1 MAYEGDAF
9 ISYAHL
15 DNRVLSDGQ
24 TGWVASLQ
32 RALET
37 RVAQLAG
44 REAHVWWDPELRGN
58 EVFSDILIDRLRK
71 VAALVPIVSPGYIN
85 SKWGRRELTE
95 FCKAA
100 EQHGGLKLGDQAR
113 VFKVLKTLVPLDQ
126 HPPELQPFL
135 GYEFYKIDPD
145 TGRVRELSE
154 IFGPEA
160 EQEFLL
166 KLDDLAHDL
175 CRLLEEIHD
184 ENASPFVPPHESA
197 RVYLGEATTDLRPQR
212 DALRRALQQHGYTVL
227 PARTLPLIES
237 ELAAAVREDLASCRM
252 SIHMFGGAYGV
263 VPEGA
268 ESSLQE
274 IQSELAAERCG
285 SGPFSRLLWIP
296 QGLSVSDDRQRRL
309 LDRLRL
315 DRGMRPDTDLLET
328 SFEDLRTLIAARL
341 QESQKPAAAASP
353 MTAAKPGMAS
363 LYLVY
368 DQRDETAIAPW
379 ADLLFQSCEIVH
391 PLFEG
396 DEREIR
402 EAHEDTLRQCDGVL
416 LFYGNANEAWLR
428 RKLTEVQKSPGNG
441 RTKPAP
447 ELCVVQAPPRTPAK
461 ERFRTHYCN
470 VVAQWNGCEAAALR
484 PFIDA
489 LVARGREPSP

>member
-71 VAALVPIVSPGYIN
+71 VAALVSIVSPGYIN

-95 FCKAA
+95 FCRNA
-100 EQHGGLKLGDQAR
+100 EAHGGLKLGDQAR

-166 KLDDLAHDL
+166 RLDDLAHDL

-184 ENASPFVPPHESA
+184 EGASPFVQPQQGA
-197 RVYLGEATTDLRPQR
+197 RVYLGETSNDLRPQR
-212 DALRRALQQHGYTVL
+212 DSLRRALQQHGYTVL
-227 PARTLPLIES
+227 PARTLPLIDA
-237 ELAAAVREDLASCRM
+237 ELQAAVREDLASCRM
-252 SIHMFGGAYGV
+252 SIHMFGATYGMI
-263 VPEGA
+263 PEGA

-285 SGPFSRLLWIP
+285 GGPFSRLLWIP
-296 QGLSVSDDRQRRL
+296 QGLSVSDERQRRL

-328 SFEDLRTLIAARL
+328 SFEDLRTLIASQL
-341 QESQKPAAAASP
+341 KESQKPAPAVATGGAKAA
-353 MTAAKPGMAS
+353 TAS

-368 DQRDETAIAPW
+368 DPRDEASVAPW
-379 ADLLFQSCEIVH
+379 ADLLFQSFEVVH

-402 EAHEDTLRQCDGVL
+402 EAHEDALRQCDGVL

-428 RKLTEVQKSPGNG
+428 RKLTEVQKSPGTG

-447 ELCVVQAPPRTPAK
+447 ELCVLQAPPRTPAK
-461 ERFRTHYCN
+461 ERFRTHYCS
-470 VVAQWNGCEAAALR
+470 VVAQWTGCDPSPLQ

-489 LVARGREPSP
+489 LAVRGREHSP

>member
-71 VAALVPIVSPGYIN
+71 VAALVAVVSPSYIN
-85 SKWGRRELTE
+85 SQWGRRELSE
-95 FCKAA
+95 FCRAA
-100 EQHGGLKLGDQAR
+100 EQNDGLKCGDQAR
-113 VFKVLKTLVPLDQ
+113 VFKVLKTLVPLEH

-160 EQEFLL
+160 EQEFLI

-175 CRLLEEIHD
+175 CKLLQQMHHER
-184 ENASPFVPPHESA
+184 ASSLGQPAGV
-197 RVYLGEATTDLRPQR
+197 RVYLGETTHDLKPQR

-227 PARTLPLIES
+227 PARTLPLVEGDL
-237 ELAAAVREDLASCRM
+237 EAAVRAELAGCRM
-252 SIHMFGGAYGV
+252 SIHMFGGTYGV

-268 ESSLQE
+268 ESSIQE
-274 IQSELAAERCG
+274 IQNDLAAECAAA
-285 SGPFSRLLWIP
+285 GPFTRLLWIP
-296 QGLSVSDDRQRRL
+296 QGLAVTDDRQRL
-309 LDRLRL
+309 LLERLRL
-315 DRGMRPDTDLLET
+315 DRGMRLDTDLLET
-328 SFEDLRTLIAARL
+328 SFEDLRTLVAARL
-341 QESQKPAAAASP
+341 KGGEKRSAATPSV
-353 MTAAKPGMAS
+353 KPGMAC

-368 DQRDETAIAPW
+368 DQRDEEAIAPW
-379 ADLLFQSCEIVH
+379 ADQLFQSFEVVH
-391 PLFEG
+391 PIFDG
-396 DEREIR
+396 DEREVR
-402 EAHEDTLRQCDGVL
+402 EAHEEALRQCDGVL
-416 LFYGNANEAWLR
+416 LFHGAGNEAWLR
-428 RKLTEVQKSPGNG
+428 RKLTEVQKSPGTG
-441 RTKPAP
+441 RTKAP
-447 ELCVVQAPPRTPAK
+447 PLLCVVQAPPRTPAK
-461 ERFRTHYCN
+461 ERFRTHYCS
-470 VVAQWNGCEAAALR
+470 VVPQWEGCDLTPLR
-484 PFIDA
+484 PFMDA
-489 LVARGREPSP
+489 LSALGREPAP

>member
-1 MAYEGDAF
+1 MAFEGDAF

-37 RVAQLAG
+37 RVAQLVG

-71 VAALVPIVSPGYIN
+71 VAAIVPIVSPGYIN
-85 SKWGRRELTE
+85 SKWGRRELSE
-95 FCKAA
+95 FCKEA
-100 EQHGGLKLGDQAR
+100 ESHGGLKLGEQAR

-126 HPPELQPFL
+126 HPPELQPYL

-175 CRLLEEIHD
+175 CRLLQEM
-184 ENASPFVPPHESA
+184 HEGSA
-197 RVYLGEATTDLRPQR
+197 AALVESSGGGRVYLGETTHDLRPQR
-212 DALRRALQQHGYTVL
+212 DSLRRALQQHGYTVL
-227 PARTLPLIES
+227 PARTLPLLDG
-237 ELAAAVREDLASCRM
+237 ELRAAVREDLASCKM
-252 SIHMFGGAYGV
+252 SIHMFGGTYGV

-268 ESSLQE
+268 GSSLQE
-274 IQSELAAERCG
+274 IQSELAAERSAAG
-285 SGPFSRLLWIP
+285 AGPFSRLLWIP
-296 QGLSVSDDRQRRL
+296 QGLTLTDERQQRL

-315 DRGMRPDTDLLET
+315 DRGMRADTDLLET
-328 SFEDLRTLIAARL
+328 SFEDLRTLIGARL
-341 QESQKPAAAASP
+341 KESQKPAAPVA
-353 MTAAKPGMAS
+353 TAAKAGMAS
-363 LYLVY
+363 LYFVY
-368 DQRDETAIAPW
+368 DPRDEAAVGPW
-379 ADLLFQSCEIVH
+379 ADLFFQSFEVVH

-396 DEREIR
+396 DEREVR
-402 EAHEDTLRQCDGVL
+402 EAHEDALRTCDGVL

-441 RTKPAP
+441 RTKAAP
-447 ELCVVQAPPRTPAK
+447 ELCVLQAPPRTAAK
-461 ERFRTHYCN
+461 DRFRTHYCS
-470 VVAQWNGCEAAALR
+470 VVSQWEGCDSQSLQ

-489 LVARGREPSP
+489 LAARGREPSP

>member
-24 TGWVASLQ
+24 TGWVAMLQ

-100 EQHGGLKLGDQAR
+100 EAHGGLKLGEQAR
-113 VFKVLKTLVPLDQ
+113 VFKVLKTLVPLEQ

-135 GYEFYKIDPD
+135 GYEFYKIEPD

-166 KLDDLAHDL
+166 RLDDLAHDL

-184 ENASPFVPPHESA
+184 DRASALAQPQPSV

-212 DALRRALQQHGYTVL
+212 DSLRRALQQHGYTVL
-227 PARTLPLIES
+227 PARTVPLIEA

-252 SIHMFGGAYGV
+252 SIHMFGGTYGM

-268 ESSLQE
+268 ETSLQE
-274 IQSELAAERCG
+274 IQSELAAERRG

-296 QGLSVSDDRQRRL
+296 QGLPVADDRQQRL

-328 SFEDLRTLIAARL
+328 SFEDLRTLIASRL
-341 QESQKPAAAASP
+341 KESQKPAPASVVAAP
-353 MTAAKPGMAS
+353 KPGMAS
-363 LYLVY
+363 LYFVY
-368 DQRDETAIAPW
+368 DPRDEAAIAPW
-379 ADLLFQSCEIVH
+379 SDLLFQSFEIVH

-402 EAHEDTLRQCDGVL
+402 EAHEDALRQCDGVL

-461 ERFRTHYCN
+461 ERFRTHYCR
-470 VVAQWNGCEAAALR
+470 VVAQWSGCDAAPLQ
-484 PFIDA
+484 PFVDA
-489 LVARGREPSP
+489 LSARGREPSP

>member
-1 MAYEGDAF
+1 MPYEGDAF

-95 FCKAA
+95 FCRAA
-100 EQHGGLKLGDQAR
+100 EEHGGLKLGDQAR
-113 VFKVLKTLVPLDQ
+113 VFKVLKTLVPLEQ

-145 TGRVRELSE
+145 TGRVREMSE

-184 ENASPFVPPHESA
+184 DIASSFVQPQQSM
-197 RVYLGEATTDLRPQR
+197 RVYLGETTNDLRPQR
-212 DALRRALQQHGYTVL
+212 DSLRRALQQHGYTVL
-227 PARTLPLIES
+227 PARTLPLVEADLS
-237 ELAAAVREDLASCRM
+237 AAVRQDLASCRM
-252 SIHMFGGAYGV
+252 SIHMFGGTYGV

-268 ESSLQE
+268 EVSLQE
-274 IQSELAAERCG
+274 IQSEIAAERRN
-285 SGPFSRLLWIP
+285 SGPFSQLLWIP
-296 QGLSVSDDRQRRL
+296 QGLSVTDDRQRHL

-341 QESQKPAAAASP
+341 KESQKPAPASTVP
-353 MTAAKPGMAS
+353 AAKPGMAS
-363 LYLVY
+363 LYFVY
-368 DQRDETAIAPW
+368 DQRDEAAIAPW
-379 ADLLFQSCEIVH
+379 SDLLFQSFEIVH

-396 DEREIR
+396 DERDVR
-402 EAHEDTLRQCDGVL
+402 EAHEDALRQCDGVL
-416 LFYGNANEAWLR
+416 LFYGNANEPWLR

-447 ELCVVQAPPRTPAK
+447 ELCVVLAPPRTPAK
-461 ERFRTHYCN
+461 ERFRTHYCH
-470 VVAQWNGCEAAALR
+470 VVAQWTGCDAAALQ
-484 PFIDA
+484 PFVDT
-489 LVARGREPSP
+489 LSARGRESSP

>member
-58 EVFSDILIDRLRK
+58 EVFSDILVDRLRK

-100 EQHGGLKLGDQAR
+100 EEHGGLKLGDQAR
-113 VFKVLKTLVPLDQ
+113 VFKVLKTLVPLEQ

-175 CRLLEEIHD
+175 CRLLEGIRD
-184 ENASPFVPPHESA
+184 ETISTFLQPQQSM
-197 RVYLGEATTDLRPQR
+197 RVYLGETTTDLRPQR

-227 PARTLPLIES
+227 PARTLPLIEA
-237 ELAAAVREDLASCRM
+237 ELATAVREDIASCRM
-252 SIHMFGGAYGV
+252 SIHMFGGTYGV

-268 ESSLQE
+268 EVSLQE
-274 IQSELAAERCG
+274 IQSELAAERSG
-285 SGPFSRLLWIP
+285 SGSFSRLLWIP
-296 QGLSVSDDRQRRL
+296 QGLSVTDDRQRRL

-328 SFEDLRTLIAARL
+328 SFEDLRTLIASRL
-341 QESQKPAAAASP
+341 KESQKPAPATTAA
-353 MTAAKPGMAS
+353 AAKPGTAS

-368 DQRDETAIAPW
+368 DQRDEAAIAPW
-379 ADLLFQSCEIVH
+379 SDLLFQSFEVVH

-402 EAHEDTLRQCDGVL
+402 EAHEDALRQCDGVL

-428 RKLTEVQKSPGNG
+428 RKLTDVQKSPGNG

-447 ELCVVQAPPRTPAK
+447 ELCVALAPPRTPAK
-461 ERFRTHYCN
+461 ERFRTHYCG
-470 VVAQWNGCEAAALR
+470 VVAQWTGCDPAPLQPFVEALS
-484 PFIDA
+484 
-489 LVARGREPSP
+489 ARGREPSP